1 MLAAKWIYEIML
13 LIYSV
18 SIIGYFLDFIR
29 ANSRVNKLSFYLLS
43 VVWLI
48 QSTILLRQIL
58 LEKSFPILT
67 LNDGLFF
74 YAWLLVI
81 FSLTVNYLFGVRFVV
96 LFTNVFSFFILLL
109 SLTVNAQSVTSGLG
123 SQFIHEILM
132 IHITLALVSYGF
144 FTLSFIFALMYLVQY
159 YFLKNKKGLRWI
171 WRFNDLE
178 KLDSYSLFFIMIG
191 IPLLALGLIFGV
203 VWAYVAGAT
212 FYWFDVKTIGSII
225 VLFVYMIYL
234 MLRML
239 KGYRG
244 KPISLY
250 NTGAF
255 LFLLINFFLFST
267 MSDFHFHF

>member
-1 MLAAKWIYEIML
+1 MLAAKWIYEMML
-13 LIYSV
+13 FIYSV
-18 SIIGYFLDFIR
+18 SIIGYFIDFIR
-29 ANSRVNKLSFYLLS
+29 ANPRVNKLSFYLLS
-43 VVWLI
+43 FVWII
-48 QSTILLRQIL
+48 QTVILLRQIFI
-58 LEKSFPILT
+58 EKSFPILT

-81 FSLTVNYLFGVRFVV
+81 FSLAVNYLFGVHFVV
-96 LFTNVFSFFILLL
+96 LFTNVLSFFILLL
-109 SLTVNAQSVTSGLG
+109 SLTMNAEAVTYGQG
-123 SQFIHEILM
+123 SEFIHEILM

-144 FTLSFIFALMYLVQY
+144 FTLSFIFALLYLVQY
-159 YFLKNKKGLRWI
+159 YLLKNKKGIKWI

-178 KLDSYSLFFIMIG
+178 KLDAYSLFAVMIG
-191 IPLLALGLIFGV
+191 LPLLALGLIFGV
-203 VWAYVAGAT
+203 VWAYVAEAT
-212 FYWFDVKTIGSII
+212 FYWVDVKTIGSIV
-225 VLFVYMIYL
+225 VLFVYIIYL

-239 KGYRG
+239 RGYRG